1 MNEKVSYF
9 DLTIL
14 IPVRIDSSYRKWN
27 LLSVLNFYKNLTGI
41 SFIVLEA
48 DSTQKI
54 TNEING
60 INNIN
65 YLYIKD
71 DNEIFHRTHYINEML
86 TQVET
91 KYAAIWD
98 TDAIAPYK
106 QLHNA
111 LEILRNNAKFIISY
125 PYDGCFWSVNNYF
138 SKRFHEIL
146 DITILTEFPQCRHL
160 MCGYRSVGGAF
171 IVNVKNYWNIG
182 AENEH
187 FIGWGPEDAERFKRC
202 EILTEKPK
210 RIKGSLF
217 HLWHPRGLNSGD
229 FNKDLAISTKKEY
242 CNVCSMSKEQLT
254 KYINSWKWVKE
265 YLKK

>member
-125 PYDGCFWSVNNYF
+125 PYCRVKWQVQNYQ
-138 SKRFHEIL
+138 IL
-146 DITILTEFPQCRHL
+146 R
-160 MCGYRSVGGAF
+160 
-171 IVNVKNYWNIG
+171 KNSIFG
-182 AENEH
+182 V
-187 FIGWGPEDAERFKRC
+187 
-202 EILTEKPK
+202 EKPNFFL
-210 RIKGSLF
+210 GLSL
-217 HLWHPRGLNSGD
+217 
-229 FNKDLAISTKKEY
+229 I
-242 CNVCSMSKEQLT
+242 
-254 KYINSWKWVKE
+254 
-265 YLKK
+265 